1 MPLPEQWATPEDFA
15 TLFQYSWHRDFPMDQ
30 RAIGARRIDWTIHIG
45 VAVRSIADLMGL
57 YTRFETG
64 GRKDAVLRSTE
75 GDEIV
80 VEWEWGGVWGNELEK
95 LKNHKVW
102 SKDKS
107 IERPL
112 KYAVLITYTHS
123 PNIEVV
129 YTHVLSKWVG
139 AHWPL
144 LLILID
150 LEESRKY
157 VMGKEFKNIRMSIF
171 DSNGR
176 RDLRAAPAV
185 PWNVGNS
192 RWWEQVP

>member
-1 MPLPEQWATPEDFA
+1 
-15 TLFQYSWHRDFPMDQ
+15 MDQ

-45 VAVRSIADLMGL
+45 VVVRTIADLMGL
-57 YTRFETG
+57 YIRFEPKG
-64 GRKDAVLRSTE
+64 KKDAVLRSIE

-80 VEWEWGGVWGNELEK
+80 VEWEWGGVWVTELEK
-95 LKNHKVW
+95 LKNHKAW
-102 SKDKS
+102 NKDKS
-107 IERPL
+107 IERSL
-112 KYAVLITYTHS
+112 KYAVLITYTRS
-123 PNIEVV
+123 PNIEVA
-129 YTHVLSKWVG
+129 YTHVLSKWAG

-171 DSNGR
+171 DGNGQR
-176 RDLRAAPAV
+176 GLRAAPAV
-185 PWNVGNS
+185 PWKVGNS

>member
-45 VAVRSIADLMGL
+45 VAVRAIADLMGL
-57 YTRFETG
+57 YTRFEMG

-80 VEWEWGGVWGNELEK
+80 IEWEWGGVWGSELEK

-112 KYAVLITYTHS
+112 KYAVLITHTHS
-123 PNIEVV
+123 PNIEMV
-129 YTHVLSKWVG
+129 YTHVLSKWAG

-144 LLILID
+144 LLILIH

-171 DSNGR
+171 DGNGR

-185 PWNVGNS
+185 PWNVENS